1 MSNVVGTPD
10 WQRGVVSAGK
20 LLKVVP
26 ANIQSTT
33 VPIPP
38 NAAAL
43 FVAMAERLA
52 PNTVAIIGVQTGFL
66 YPLTELPGATPYP
79 YDTFIAAPVLSALD
93 QEVTIVFGV
102 APTSPWYV
110 VSESTAELV
119 LTGVLDLLISETG
132 QTTNPIGIM
141 ALGSD
146 GTYSVA
152 LATDASGK
160 LVSLVGFD
168 GSYPR
173 ALVTDVSGKLI
184 PLVPTETQST
194 ATTGSDALM
203 IAAPASG
210 AWHLFGFSVG
220 PIGAGA
226 SGPCELS
233 SGLSGRLNA
242 SYFNASYPFSVNLYG
257 FRTTYA
263 VSVNAPNNNLAVLTY
278 APGP

>member
-33 VPIPP
+33 VSIPP

-43 FVAMAERLA
+43 FIAMAERLA
-52 PNTVAIIGVQTGFL
+52 PNTLAIIGVQTGFL

-146 GTYSVA
+146 GTYSRA
-152 LATDASGK
+152 LATD
-160 LVSLVGFD
+160 SLGHM
-168 GSYPR
+168 
-173 ALVTDVSGKLI
+173 I
-184 PLVPTETQST
+184 PLVPTKAQST
-194 ATTGSDALM
+194 STTGSSALM

-210 AWHLFGFSVG
+210 AWYLFGFSVE
-220 PIGAGA
+220 PIGAGV
-226 SGPCELS
+226 SGSCELS
-233 SGLSGRLNA
+233 DGTSGRLNA
-242 SYFNASYPFSVNLYG
+242 SYFNASYPFFVDLHG
-257 FRTTYA
+257 FRTTAA
-263 VSVNAPNNNLAVLTY
+263 VYVNAPNNNLAVLLY